1 MVKRCDFDTHAQMPP
16 HDLKDP
22 YCEFGDGGFWLG
34 LSLKMQIAYIG
45 VYVVPGALSTPRGR
59 DLGSPSVLG

>member
-1 MVKRCDFDTHAQMPP
+1 MVKRCDFDTYAQMPR

-45 VYVVPGALSTPRGR
+45 VYVVGGGGR
-59 DLGSPSVLG
+59 LR